1 MRKRKAIVLEKTG
14 GFFLVLDSDGAFRRM
29 RSRFKAEVGDEIEL
43 AAIQLNTTIKT
54 VLSIAAVFLLTFLAS
69 LGWSSWKT
77 PVVVATLSVDINPS
91 LEFSLDKGTH
101 IISVKAKNDDA
112 LQLLQGVNLKG
123 RILTGAMKLLVD
135 RAVELNFLNQENKW
149 IVLGLSQGS
158 EQSAGTGEPDVPA
171 VSEGKKLS
179 QTGFA
184 EVDCQALLSELN
196 ETIAA
201 ENLDLRVVMFKL
213 TSQDNVEAKKNG
225 LSTGEYALW
234 QTAETAG
241 ISVPQQAVK
250 NSAERSQLL
259 EAPAVQSELKH
270 NPKVIKPK
278 LPAGSSKQVSKKT
291 QDPKKGDK
299 ITEKQNLLEVKS
311 KSEIKFNSV
320 VKYNPEVKLN
330 SVVKSKPKVKL
341 PEIKLNFEVKSK
353 PEIKLPEIKLNSV
366 VKSKPEVKSNSD
378 SINGKTT
385 NFISFEDKNNSKI
398 KVESKESKENKESKE
413 SKDNKESKSKESKT
427 TSEKK
432 QSKFYL
438 NNNYK
443 FPFYSNNQLTP
454 SLFNRK

>member
-330 SVVKSKPKVKL
+330 SVVKSKPETKF
-341 PEIKLNFEVKSK
+341 NFEVKSK
-353 PEIKLPEIKLNSV
+353 PEVKLPEIKLNSV
-366 VKSKPEVKSNSD
+366 VKSKPETKFNFEVKSKPEVKSNSD

-398 KVESKESKENKESKE
+398 KVESKESKKTRKAKKAKIIKKVKVKKVKLRQRRSKVI
-413 SKDNKESKSKESKT
+413 
-427 TSEKK
+427 
-432 QSKFYL
+432 
-438 NNNYK
+438 
-443 FPFYSNNQLTP
+443 
-454 SLFNRK
+454 LFK